1 MRANTNRGYLLLS
14 SAGDTKFIYPT
25 PPGIRQNKRKTILM
39 YDGLN
44 PRFSILWHNM
54 LILSNKHNRL
64 GSLGYF
70 EMHKIHQETFFEI
83 PGRDF
88 LGILYGEVSWTSI
101 CNIVNASI
109 FFIEIVCIIGC
120 AATTLKFST
129 IGKHINRIIN
139 AVIFEIS

>member
-1 MRANTNRGYLLLS
+1 MDYLLLS

-25 PPGIRQNKRKTILM
+25 LPNIRQNKRKTTLM

-44 PRFSILWHNM
+44 PRLLYCGIICLFYQISVIGLKVW
-54 LILSNKHNRL
+54 IISRCIR
-64 GSLGYF
+64 ST
-70 EMHKIHQETFFEI
+70 KIFFEI

-101 CNIVNASI
+101 CSIVNASI
-109 FFIEIVCIIGC
+109 FFIEMTCIIGC
-120 AATTLKFST
+120 VTTTLKFST